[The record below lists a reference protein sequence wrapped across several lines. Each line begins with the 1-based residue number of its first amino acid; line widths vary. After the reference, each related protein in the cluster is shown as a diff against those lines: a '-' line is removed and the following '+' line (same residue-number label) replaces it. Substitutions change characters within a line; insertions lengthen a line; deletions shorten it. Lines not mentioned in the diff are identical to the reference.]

1 MTPLTLD
8 DTEETRNAVIEA
20 CHWMCRK
27 GLIEGTAGNVS
38 VRLKAGLLVTP
49 SGVPYDQLTPDLLQ
63 IIPHDGTPDLSGSLR
78 PTSEWR
84 FHQSV
89 LAARPDMVAV
99 THAHPPH
106 ASAIAIQRR
115 AIPACHYMV
124 AAFGGNDVPL
134 VPYALFGS
142 ETLARDTAAAMQN
155 RTGCLLANHGAVT
168 AGETV
173 DRALWRMG
181 ELEMLARMF
190 LLADASGTPV
200 ILSEAEIADA
210 LEAFKSYGPRD

>member
-8 DTEETRNAVIEA
+8 DTEETRKAVIDA
-20 CHWMCRK
+20 CHWMRGK

-38 VRLKAGLLVTP
+38 IRLEAGILVTP
-49 SGVPYDQLTPDLLQ
+49 SGIPYDQLTSDLLQ
-63 IIPHDGTPDLSGSLR
+63 IIPHAGEPKAGGGVK

-106 ASAIAIQRR
+106 VSAIAIQRR

-142 ETLARDTAAAMQN
+142 ETLARETANAMMT

-168 AGETV
+168 AGETL

-190 LLADASGTPV
+190 LLAETSSTPV
-200 ILSEAEIADA
+200 ILTEAEIADA
-210 LEAFKSYGPRD
+210 LEAFKSYGPRT